1 MKFTFVPDYIFGT
14 FDKITVDFL
23 LENNIKAVILDID
36 NTLVPYEIA
45 EPTDEVRAW
54 LNALTEA
61 GIKVAFVSNNHAP
74 RVEKFNE
81 SLGFPAFPDSG
92 KPFKKACRAA
102 MEAMG
107 STPETTAIIGDQVFT
122 DVLAGRNAGLAAA
135 FLVGIVVATGFAV
148 CGVATA
154 AVFFDGR
161 GTNHHYVV
169 FVTTAKPFT
178 VGPSVFLV
186 PCRGA
191 VPCRT
196 DCYAR
201 IEGRNPLVVAVH
213 HAVRVFEQRVVV
225 LIAVDV
231 RVLGRH
237 ERFQGV
243 VQVAGRNA

>member
-1 MKFTFVPDYIFGT
+1 MTLVPDLYCDDIYGITPEYIKSKG
-14 FDKITVDFL
+14 IT
-23 LENNIKAVILDID
+23 AVILDID

-45 EPTDEVRAW
+45 EPTDEVRDW

-135 FLVGIVVATGFAV
+135 FLVKPIKDKTNL
-148 CGVATA
+148 
-154 AVFFDGR
+154 FFR
-161 GTNHHYVV
+161 
-169 FVTTAKPFT
+169 AKRALEIP
-178 VGPSVFLV
+178 
-186 PCRGA
+186 
-191 VPCRT
+191 
-196 DCYAR
+196 
-201 IEGRNPLVVAVH
+201 
-213 HAVRVFEQRVVV
+213 V
-225 LIAVDV
+225 LKKYKKMH
-231 RVLGRH
+231 GG
-237 ERFQGV
+237 E
-243 VQVAGRNA
+243 